1 MRRFLP
7 AIVLLLATTATWFSA
22 SAAPAAAGAP
32 SEYPSAEQCAPD
44 QCGDQCTCGEAGAC
58 SESPCNPCQCGPRWT
73 FAAEGIAFQRTSPR
87 RQPLFETITTQPVFV
102 PLDGTGSHLVD
113 PITAGDLN
121 FPVGYGYK
129 LSAIR
134 HNDCGLDLEV
144 GYFQIDGFDARASA
158 PGLSLLVTDVN
169 GTGFVVYDGEARY
182 TSAIYSGE
190 VNVRKECCDCITF
203 LAGFRMLQLNEHYRG
218 AGETLVDNQLEWST
232 ASVATNTFNHLYGFQ
247 LGAEGPLYDMGG
259 SLVVNAFCK
268 AGIYDDVAHQDY
280 RRMITESG
288 GTIFVDQSFQGGRD
302 QAAFVGEAG
311 LVLTY
316 AVTKH
321 LAFRG
326 SAEAMWLT
334 DVALAPDQISS
345 VNLRTGHAG
354 IDTAGTVFYYGGGV
368 GMECRF

>member
-7 AIVLLLATTATWFSA
+7 AIVLSLAATVTWLGGA
-22 SAAPAAAGAP
+22 SAAPVAAGAP
-32 SEYPSAEQCAPD
+32 SACPTAEECTPG
-44 QCGDQCTCGEAGAC
+44 QCGDQCAC
-58 SESPCNPCQCGPRWT
+58 EVPDVGCESPCNSGQCGPRWT
-73 FAAEGIAFQRTSPR
+73 FTAEGIAFQRTSPR
-87 RQPLFETITTQPVFV
+87 RQPLFDPGFLQDGQDGNTFLAD
-102 PLDGTGSHLVD
+102 PL
-113 PITAGDLN
+113 TAGDLN
-121 FPVGYGYK
+121 FPVGYGYR

-144 GYFQIDGFDARASA
+144 GYFQIDGFDAQASA

-169 GTGFVVYDGEARY
+169 GTGFVVDNGEARY
-182 TSAIYSGE
+182 TSALYSGE
-190 VNVRKECCDCITF
+190 VNVRHECWDCVTL

-218 AGETLVDNQLEWST
+218 AGETLIDDQIEWST
-232 ASVATNTFNHLYGFQ
+232 ASLGTNTFNHLYGFQ

-268 AGIYDDVAHQDY
+268 GGIYDDIAHQDY
-280 RRMITESG
+280 RRTITESG
-288 GTIFVDQSFQGGRD
+288 GTIYVDQSFQAGRD

-345 VNLRTGHAG
+345 VNLRTVHAG
-354 IDTAGTVFYYGGGV
+354 IDTSGTVFYYGGGV